1 MYSISETILPNY
13 IAQGTFDIS
22 PWFIERY
29 WKDNLIN
36 GNRRVIYYSNFRQTS
51 VQFATSGF
59 LKERKYL
66 VYVAAHYIRLLPD
79 NFGSFIY
86 HEQVGNWNRTRQL
99 KSSGFKVLQRGNSN
113 PIHEVCDS
121 KSEKYAPVYCIEY
134 TPLLRYIAFV
144 WIMGHGMNQPC
155 WRTLCGLSFWA
166 TNSCGRKVIIVCAI
180 LSWNNF
186 NHLCANHS

>member
-1 MYSISETILPNY
+1 MYSISETILPNC

-36 GNRRVIYYSNFRQTS
+36 GNRKVIHYSNFRQTS

-59 LKERKYL
+59 KKERKDKKYL

-86 HEQVGNWNRTRQL
+86 HEQVGNWNRTRRL
-99 KSSGFKVLQRGNSN
+99 KSSGFKVLQSLQLWWMEGLAGNSK
-113 PIHEVCDS
+113 PIYEVCDS
-121 KSEKYAPVYCIEY
+121 KSEKFAPMYC
-134 TPLLRYIAFV
+134 F
-144 WIMGHGMNQPC
+144 
-155 WRTLCGLSFWA
+155 
-166 TNSCGRKVIIVCAI
+166 
-180 LSWNNF
+180 
-186 NHLCANHS
+186 